1 MAARGDGGSGSGSG
15 WVGVAPVDSWGQG
28 AHFGGKI
35 SSIGAILSKIRW
47 MIVNLKKKEIICV
60 LSWKKMCGGSTGGS
74 GWVGVVPVDSPG
86 HGAHFGGGFNENKV
100 LLAEMW
106 SILWKWFFWEKSQV
120 GG

>member
-1 MAARGDGGSGSGSG
+1 
-15 WVGVAPVDSWGQG
+15 
-28 AHFGGKI
+28 
-35 SSIGAILSKIRW
+35 

-106 SILWKWFFWEKSQV
+106 SIL
-120 GG
+120 